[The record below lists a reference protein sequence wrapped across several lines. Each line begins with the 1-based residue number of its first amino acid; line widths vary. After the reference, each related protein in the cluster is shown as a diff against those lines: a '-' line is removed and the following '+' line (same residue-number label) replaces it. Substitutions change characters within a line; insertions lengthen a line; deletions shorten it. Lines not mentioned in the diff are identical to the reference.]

1 MKTIIKILVIVVAC
15 NYAQA
20 QDIQYVSAE
29 NGLVVRERPS
39 RGAIRVGTLDYGS
52 AIEITEHTQLQL
64 DVVDNNEKIS
74 GEWVKIRSMEDD
86 NYISEGFVFNGFLTE
101 EKLKKR
107 FVVNYDEFTVSIED
121 VTKKTP
127 EAMIENRD
135 EILSFHLD
143 LNESVEGKTIR
154 VKHHKEFRSIK
165 IFQKHENSI
174 IISDEDSHCDIIDWE
189 HYYSSWKPLRTIS
202 NHRKFETKKYS
213 DLDTNKFIEIDINDL
228 KSIVNETCGD
238 AWSDAIKDVQTLK
251 DAPVSINLS
260 KIFLRI
266 VMTDIDGHI
275 TEKIIIFELPM
286 GC

>member
-1 MKTIIKILVIVVAC
+1 MKTIIKILVIVAAS
-15 NYAQA
+15 NFANA

-39 RGAIRVGTLDYGS
+39 RGAIRVGTLDYGT

-74 GEWVKIRSMEDD
+74 GEWVKIKSIEND
-86 NYISEGFVFNGFLTE
+86 NDMAEGFVFNGFLTV

-107 FVVNYDEFTVSIED
+107 FIVNYDEFTVSIED
-121 VTKKTP
+121 VTEKMP
-127 EAMIENRD
+127 EALIENRD
-135 EILSFHLD
+135 DILSFHLD
-143 LNESVEGKTIR
+143 LDESIEGKTIR
-154 VKHHKEFRSIK
+154 VKHHTEFRSIK

-174 IISDEDSHCDIIDWE
+174 AITDEASHCDIIDWQ
-189 HYYSSWKPLRTIS
+189 HYYSSWKPLNAIE
-202 NHRKFETKKYS
+202 NHRKFKAKRYS
-213 DLDTNKFIEIDINDL
+213 DLDTTKFIEIDIEEL
-228 KSIVNETCGD
+228 KLIVNETCGK
-238 AWSDAIKDVQTLK
+238 AWSETIKDVK
-251 DAPVSINLS
+251 SIKEAPVGITLS

-275 TEKIIIFELPM
+275 TEKIIIFEIPM

>member
-1 MKTIIKILVIVVAC
+1 MKTIIKILVIVAAS
-15 NYAQA
+15 NFANA

-39 RGAIRVGTLDYGS
+39 RGAIRVGTLDYGT

-74 GEWVKIRSMEDD
+74 GEWVKIKSIEND
-86 NYISEGFVFNGFLTE
+86 NDMAEGFVFNGFLTV

-107 FVVNYDEFTVSIED
+107 FIVNYDEFTVSIED
-121 VTKKTP
+121 VTEKMP
-127 EAMIENRD
+127 EALIENRD
-135 EILSFHLD
+135 DILSFHLD
-143 LNESVEGKTIR
+143 LDESIEGKTIR
-154 VKHHKEFRSIK
+154 VKHHTEFRSIK

-174 IISDEDSHCDIIDWE
+174 AITDEASHCDIIDWQ
-189 HYYSSWKPLRTIS
+189 HYYSSWKPLNAIE
-202 NHRKFETKKYS
+202 NHRKFKAKRYS
-213 DLDTNKFIEIDINDL
+213 DLDTTKFIEIDIEEL
-228 KSIVNETCGD
+228 KLIVNETCGK
-238 AWSDAIKDVQTLK
+238 AWSETIKDVK
-251 DAPVSINLS
+251 SIKEAPVSITLS

-275 TEKIIIFELPM
+275 TEKIIIFEIPM